1 MSMSDHCPATVRL
14 DFFGQIYELKADD
27 PEVDMSVLVDYLNR
41 KIDEIEASNSKLLPH
56 KMVVLAFLSI
66 GKDYIATQKKL
77 NDLETAY
84 SSQVNKLVSKINS
97 VIAV

>member
-1 MSMSDHCPATVRL
+1 MRMSDHHPATVRL

-27 PEVDMSVLVDYLNR
+27 PDVDMYALVDYLNR
-41 KIDEIEASNSKLLPH
+41 KIDEVEVTYSKLLPH

-77 NDLETAY
+77 NDLEMAY

>member
-27 PEVDMSVLVDYLNR
+27 PDVDMCELVDYLNR
-41 KIDEIEASNSKLLPH
+41 KIDEIEAGHSQLLPH
-56 KMVVLAFLSI
+56 KRVVLAFLSI

-77 NDLETAY
+77 SDLETAY
-84 SSQVNKLVSKINS
+84 SSQVNKLVSKIDS